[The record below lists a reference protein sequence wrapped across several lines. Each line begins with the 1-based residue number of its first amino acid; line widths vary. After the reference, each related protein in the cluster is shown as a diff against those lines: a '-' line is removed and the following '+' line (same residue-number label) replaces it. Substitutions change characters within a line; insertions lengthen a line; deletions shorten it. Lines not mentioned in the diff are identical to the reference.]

1 MPGPHSVGH
10 LKAFLPK
17 CFVSIKWI
25 GAEDARLLREQH
37 VSEDPLG
44 KLDYHPKLAE
54 ATKDDRLKTS
64 RPVTTPTLPTSCG
77 HEESE
82 RSEA

>member
-1 MPGPHSVGH
+1 M
-10 LKAFLPK
+10 LRQ
-17 CFVSIKWI
+17 IKWI

-44 KLDYHPKLAE
+44 KLVYHPKLAE
-54 ATKDDRLKTS
+54 AV
-64 RPVTTPTLPTSCG
+64 P
-77 HEESE
+77 EESE